1 MLTALS
7 TAPLGLTMTTNAQFA
22 RGNDFLG
29 TGAKVSA
36 RQVANAIGRWQS
48 SHDDWNS
55 IGAAGKLDAFING
68 DYYEDDA
75 PVIDYSTSA
84 CIERRPGR
92 RDFCRRN
99 GLVQRWAHNENL
111 ALLPFGE
118 ALDDGGVVLAASVG
132 ATPAELQAEPLDPLA
147 LDVVFDALCTSQSG
161 FVDQDVADRQRAA
174 FVAPSGAFD
183 AAAFDTALNDAR
195 KNVAFG
201 YAVYPG
207 LLWAVAITVA
217 IQLDLYHEL
226 LDSASDKS
234 AELQRSWQ
242 TYGPAP
248 FLLPVPVVYL
258 LATGAKGGGLAEANM
273 RADDAIWIEKMR
285 AKRAGKAVDD

>member
-1 MLTALS
+1 MEKKRDIKDDLQLHALR
-7 TAPLGLTMTTNAQFA
+7 AA
-22 RGNDFLG
+22 
-29 TGAKVSA
+29 
-36 RQVANAIGRWQS
+36 
-48 SHDDWNS
+48 S
-55 IGAAGKLDAFING
+55 I
-68 DYYEDDA
+68 E
-75 PVIDYSTSA
+75 PHPS
-84 CIERRPGR
+84 
-92 RDFCRRN
+92 
-99 GLVQRWAHNENL
+99 
-111 ALLPFGE
+111 
-118 ALDDGGVVLAASVG
+118 ALDTFAQKFG
-132 ATPAELQAEPLDPLA
+132 
-147 LDVVFDALCTSQSG
+147 
-161 FVDQDVADRQRAA
+161 
-174 FVAPSGAFD
+174 SGAFD

-226 LDSASDKS
+226 LDSAADKS

-248 FLLPVPVVYL
+248 FLLPAPVVYL

>member
-1 MLTALS
+1 MW
-7 TAPLGLTMTTNAQFA
+7 
-22 RGNDFLG
+22 R
-29 TGAKVSA
+29 
-36 RQVANAIGRWQS
+36 S
-48 SHDDWNS
+48 S
-55 IGAAGKLDAFING
+55 
-68 DYYEDDA
+68 
-75 PVIDYSTSA
+75 
-84 CIERRPGR
+84 
-92 RDFCRRN
+92 
-99 GLVQRWAHNENL
+99 NE
-111 ALLPFGE
+111 
-118 ALDDGGVVLAASVG
+118 
-132 ATPAELQAEPLDPLA
+132 
-147 LDVVFDALCTSQSG
+147 
-161 FVDQDVADRQRAA
+161 
-174 FVAPSGAFD
+174 
-183 AAAFDTALNDAR
+183 
-195 KNVAFG
+195 NVAFG